1 MRDRRGR
8 PARRRTMYAFVRF
21 LEDNVCYALPVSCVQ
36 DFSPTSQLDFDNQKV
51 YTVYRNPEEAA
62 EEDDESPGEWGERLL
77 LHKAQILAL
86 AGGRGQGRLREGAGG
101 GRSPGG
107 AGGAGPGGSASD
119 PQGCAGASAGGTAGR
134 GGERGRVGESP
145 PRGKKKKGKVSLPD
159 VFIVHGVI
167 SVPPQLALPH
177 WCVLLVSVRSLSLSD
192 FPGWEAVGEAEL
204 CAARVWGLVVLS
216 VSAPH
221 FSYTWLPAYEHRFN
235 CTSKPQAHT
244 WAI

>member
-1 MRDRRGR
+1 
-8 PARRRTMYAFVRF
+8 MYAFVRF

-107 AGGAGPGGSASD
+107 VGGAGPGGSASD

-145 PRGKKKKGKVSLPD
+145 PRGKKKKREG
-159 VFIVHGVI
+159 
-167 SVPPQLALPH
+167 
-177 WCVLLVSVRSLSLSD
+177 
-192 FPGWEAVGEAEL
+192 FPARRIYSAWSHF
-204 CAARVWGLVVLS
+204 CTSAARVATLVRVAGFCPLS
-216 VSAPH
+216 
-221 FSYTWLPAYEHRFN
+221 
-235 CTSKPQAHT
+235 
-244 WAI
+244 